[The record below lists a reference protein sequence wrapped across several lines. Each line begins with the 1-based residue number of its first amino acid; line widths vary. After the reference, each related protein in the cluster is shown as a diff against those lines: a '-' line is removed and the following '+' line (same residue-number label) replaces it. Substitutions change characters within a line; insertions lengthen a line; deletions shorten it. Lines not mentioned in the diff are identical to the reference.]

1 MSVCVRVCV
10 LSPVCVSVIP
20 WAVAHQTP
28 LSMPFPKQEYWSGL
42 PCPPLGDLADSGIK
56 PVSLAPPALA
66 GRFFTITP
74 PGKPLSNRGM
84 KHQKEQIPFI
94 MSKL

>member
-1 MSVCVRVCV
+1 MYPNFLCLCVRVCV

-42 PCPPLGDLADSGIK
+42 PFPPPGDLADSGIK
-56 PVSLAPPALA
+56 PVSLASPALA
-66 GRFFTITP
+66 CAFFTSETLVHCSTIYN
-74 PGKPLSNRGM
+74 S
-84 KHQKEQIPFI
+84 QDKEA
-94 MSKL
+94 M